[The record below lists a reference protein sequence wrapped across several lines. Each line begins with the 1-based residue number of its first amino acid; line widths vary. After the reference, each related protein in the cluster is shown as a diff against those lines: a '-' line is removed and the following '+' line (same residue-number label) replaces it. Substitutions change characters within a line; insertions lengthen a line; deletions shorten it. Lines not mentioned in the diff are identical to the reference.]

1 MIKFKIKMNNNLI
14 KNLNSSELP
23 RNLSDSK
30 MKMPIK
36 SKKYREEELR
46 MEEIIDNLSNEITK
60 NTLNENGEE
69 LSNVKFPKN
78 VNLKEIIKY
87 ILEKEVRK
95 KNYIILLR
103 YYLTQFQSLLETIN
117 LSNKLYEAKEIVN
130 KIAMYLKREEIK
142 KDKVI
147 FYNGQIGKTFYI
159 ILEGEVSVL
168 IPNEFNVEITPD
180 KYLNYLKYLY
190 KLNEYELL
198 KLSYDSNKKIINE
211 VDYEF
216 ADILKKFDYCL
227 DKCLSLNHKME
238 EISVESYINRFLFFD
253 NDRIFNKSESENKNK
268 NNKRSS
274 SYESNNFEVSNSFI
288 NNNNNNKN
296 KSKTDL
302 PFMHRKYR
310 FTLWKY
316 AEVIKLGEGK
326 CFGEIALQRERNKRT
341 ATVITLTDCLFGILQ
356 KDEYQSFM
364 KKVME
369 KTRRNNIERLLNTKL
384 FYGVNYHTFDTKLYN
399 YFIFTKEKKGDF
411 MFKRGDKRT
420 TLYYIKKGEIQL
432 EINATCK
439 QLDDIIKLIGGK
451 PENKV
456 LNNLI
461 KINEKL
467 MEFINIPKKFNISIY
482 SQGDII
488 GTDEIIYLNSNKLNI
503 EQIYNNLV
511 DLNNISNSFFYN
523 EYFENSFLFNGIYM
537 TNCDIFKVDLHFLKN
552 MINDNPV
559 IKENYEKMTRNKRER
574 LIERLLAVKTNTI
587 LQYYNLINHKNNIN
601 DLNISNE
608 FNSKNNLLFLSNK
621 KKATNNNQLFLP
633 KNINIIDSQFKN
645 ENNKMN
651 LLSSSLNSNSNSRN
665 IFFYGNKNKTKELF
679 YPEPVN
685 NKLSSESNYMNERAL
700 LTSYMNN
707 NKVKVKF
714 DRKLFLKENS
724 SLHKIK
730 SEGMIFLNKNK
741 TINDYSSFQNKISL
755 VKNNFKMRNTLAN
768 FIDNSNL
775 NNEDNLSK
783 NNSSDKMSTYKSN
796 KPFLPNKKLK
806 KLRNDNLPNNLKTQT
821 LKIINNK
828 RIPKLLI
835 NNALIYSEAIDKL
848 FIKKQKK
855 NIFKNPLLKNK
866 NNINSIDKY
875 KKNKIFNTLDV
886 LVFDDILNNIKNDK
900 FQNTKTISP
909 INEER
914 KNRNKFKI
922 NPLLHRA
929 ASYLLMKKK

>member
-1 MIKFKIKMNNNLI
+1 MNNNLI
-14 KNLNSSELP
+14 KNLNSSELQ

-69 LSNVKFPKN
+69 IYNIKLPKSL
-78 VNLKEIIKY
+78 NLKEIIKY

-117 LSNKLYEAKEIVN
+117 LSNKYYETKEIVN
-130 KIAMYLKREEIK
+130 KIAMYIKREEIK

-168 IPNEFNVEITPD
+168 IPNEFNVEITPV

-190 KLNEYELL
+190 NLNEYELL
-198 KLSYDSNKKIINE
+198 KLSYESNKKIINE

-216 ADILKKFDYCL
+216 ADILKNFDYCL
-227 DKCLSLNHKME
+227 DKCLSLNYKME

-253 NDRIFNKSESENKNK
+253 SDRIFNKSESENNK
-268 NNKRSS
+268 KSS
-274 SYESNNFEVSNSFI
+274 NYEFNNFEISNSFI
-288 NNNNNNKN
+288 NKNNKN
-296 KSKTDL
+296 INDL
-302 PFMHRKYR
+302 SFINRKYR

-341 ATVITLTDCLFGILQ
+341 ATVITLTDCLLGILQ

-384 FYGVNYHTFDTKLYN
+384 FYGLNYHTFDTKLYN
-399 YFIFTKEKKGDF
+399 YFIFTKERKGDF

-439 QLDDIIKLIGGK
+439 QLDDIIMLIGGN
-451 PENKV
+451 PENRA

-461 KINEKL
+461 KTNEKL

-503 EQIYNNLV
+503 EQLYTNLI
-511 DLNNISNSFFYN
+511 DLSNISNSFSYN
-523 EYFENSFLFNGIYM
+523 EFENSFLFNGIYM

-552 MINDNPV
+552 MINDNRL
-559 IKENYEKMTRNKRER
+559 IKDNYEKMTRNKRER
-574 LIERLLAVKTNTI
+574 LIERLLTIKTNTI
-587 LQYYNLINHKNNIN
+587 LQYYNLINHKKNIN
-601 DLNISNE
+601 YLNNISNE
-608 FNSKNNLLFLSNK
+608 FNSKNNLLFLLNK
-621 KKATNNNQLFLP
+621 KKVTNNNQLFLR
-633 KNINIIDSQFKN
+633 KNICINESQFKN
-645 ENNKMN
+645 ENNKIN
-651 LLSSSLNSNSNSRN
+651 PQSPLNSNSRN
-665 IFFYGNKNKTKELF
+665 TYFYGNKYKTKELF
-679 YPEPVN
+679 YPEPIN
-685 NKLSSESNYMNERAL
+685 NKLNSESNYMNERAL

-730 SEGMIFLNKNK
+730 SEGMLLLSKNK
-741 TINDYSSFQNKISL
+741 MINDYNSFQNKMSL

-768 FIDNSNL
+768 FIDNSNS

-796 KPFLPNKKLK
+796 KSFFPNKKLK
-806 KLRNDNLPNNLKTQT
+806 KIRNDILPNNLKIQT

-835 NNALIYSEAIDKL
+835 KNALIYSEAIDKL
-848 FIKKQKK
+848 LIKEQKK
-855 NIFKNPLLKNK
+855 NIFKNTLLKNKNK
-866 NNINSIDKY
+866 NNINFIDKY

-886 LVFDDILNNIKNDK
+886 LVFDDILNNIKNDDR
-900 FQNTKTISP
+900 FQNIKTISP
-909 INEER
+909 INGVT
-914 KNRNKFKI
+914 KNRNRFKI
-922 NPLLHRA
+922 NPLLHRT